1 MRKFFY
7 PIFFLIFFSS
17 FVFGMMTSSNYRII
31 FDSLN
36 TGGEDLSSTSNYSLQ
51 DTIGEIATGLSTT
64 SLYKLFAG
72 YRQAEISEISLTCS
86 SSVTGL
92 SPINGI
98 TGGTSN
104 GSFSCNAV
112 TNNSSGYNM
121 TLKKNAL
128 LCHSTLGCGTDKQF
142 DDYSTTSD
150 PLDYNWANTPA
161 GAEYWGFN
169 VSSSSYPT
177 AVTQRFK
184 DNGTACN
191 TGSNVTDGR
200 CWTRIP
206 TTPTTETV
214 VNRSSAT
221 NPSGDNTYFG
231 IRIQAGSSNAL
242 NSGTYT
248 TTIVVTVSTN

>member
-1 MRKFFY
+1 MRKFFT
-7 PIFFLIFFSS
+7 LIFFFIILSS
-17 FVFGMMTSSNYRII
+17 FVFGMMTSSNYQIT

-36 TGGEDLSSTSNYSLQ
+36 IGGEDLSDTNNYSLK
-51 DTIGEIATGLSTT
+51 DTIGEIATGLSES

-72 YRQAEISEISLTCS
+72 YRQAEPSEISLTCS
-86 SSVTGL
+86 STVSGL
-92 SPINGI
+92 TAINGI

-104 GSFSCNAV
+104 GEFSCNVV
-112 TNNSSGYNM
+112 TNNSTGYNM
-121 TLKKNAL
+121 TLKKIEL
-128 LCHSTLGCGTDKQF
+128 LCHSTLGCGTNKQF

-150 PLDYNWANTPA
+150 PIDYNWANTPE
-161 GAEYWGFN
+161 GQEYWGFN

-184 DNGTACN
+184 DNGTQCN
-191 TGSNVTDGR
+191 TGSNVSDGK

-206 TTPTTETV
+206 TNPTTETV
-214 VNRSSAT
+214 VNRTTAT
-221 NPSGDNTYFG
+221 SPSGDNTYFG

-248 TTIVVTVSTN
+248 TTIVVTATTN

>member
-1 MRKFFY
+1 MTKN
-7 PIFFLIFFSS
+7 IFRLIKNTSLLFLLYLFIFS
-17 FVFGMMTSSNYRII
+17 FVYFILEPKTLKSATDTKYVT
-31 FDSLN
+31 LN
-36 TGGEDLSSTSNYSLQ
+36 QEVT
-51 DTIGEIATGLSTT
+51 A
-64 SLYKLFAG
+64 
-72 YRQAEISEISLTCS
+72 EISLTCS
-86 SSVTGL
+86 SSVSGL
-92 SPINGI
+92 TAINGM

-112 TNNSSGYNM
+112 TSNSSGYNM
-121 TLKKNAL
+121 TLKKTAS

-150 PLDYNWANTPA
+150 PIDYNWANTPA

-191 TGSNVTDGR
+191 TGSNVSDGR

-206 TTPTTETV
+206 TSPSTETV

-221 NPSGDNTYFG
+221 DSSGDNTYFG

>member
-1 MRKFFY
+1 MKRVKSIIFLVFIFLLFFSFT
-7 PIFFLIFFSS
+7 FFLLEPNVLKSA
-17 FVFGMMTSSNYRII
+17 TSTQNVT
-31 FDSLN
+31 LN
-36 TGGEDLSSTSNYSLQ
+36 QTVVE
-51 DTIGEIATGLSTT
+51 
-64 SLYKLFAG
+64 
-72 YRQAEISEISLTCS
+72 EISLSCD

-92 SPINGI
+92 TSINGI

-104 GSFSCNAV
+104 GTFSCNAI
-112 TNNSSGYNM
+112 TSNSTGYNM

-142 DDYSTTSD
+142 DDYSTTTD
-150 PLDYNWANTPA
+150 PLDYNFAEPGAGQEWWA
-161 GAEYWGFN
+161 FN

-191 TGSNVTDGR
+191 TGTNVTDGK

-221 NPSGDNTYFG
+221 DSNGDTTYFG

-248 TTIVVTVSTN
+248 STITVTVATN